1 MDDLEKILARVKAES
16 PLTLAITNQVTIGDC
31 ANALLAIG
39 AAPVMSDDP
48 DDARDLAALASAT
61 VLNIGTVG
69 PAQLEVLLAAGRGAR
84 AAGRPV
90 VLDPV
95 GAGATATR
103 RTAAESL
110 LREVRPDI
118 IRGNLSEI
126 KALAGLEGV
135 QRGVDST
142 AGDDLSA
149 VAALAGELAGRLSA
163 VVAVTGATDV
173 VATTG
178 RTTTGRTTA
187 GRTWFIGGGSPLL
200 TRLTGTGCLLSAMVG
215 AYAGAAGGDLALAT
229 AGALAHLALA
239 GQRAAENLGQA
250 PLLGTFKIR
259 LFDNLALVS
268 PEDLGRSGLAECS

>member
-1 MDDLEKILARVKAES
+1 MNELKDILARVKAES
-16 PLTLAITNQVTIGDC
+16 PLTLSITNQVTIGDC

-39 AAPVMSDDP
+39 AAPVMSGDP

-69 PAQLEVLLAAGRGAR
+69 PAQFQVLLAAGRGAR
-84 AAGRPV
+84 ASGRPV

-110 LREVRPDI
+110 LLETRPDI

-126 KALAGLEGV
+126 KALAGLDGV

-149 VAALAGELAGRLSA
+149 VAALAGELANRLSA

-173 VATTG
+173 VAAG
-178 RTTTGRTTA
+178 

-200 TRLTGTGCLLSAMVG
+200 TRLTGTGCLLSSMVG
-215 AYAGAAGGDLALAT
+215 AYAGVAEGDLDLAA

-239 GQRAAENLGQA
+239 GQRAAENLGQG
-250 PLLGTFKIR
+250 PLLGTFKTR

-268 PEDLGRSGLAECS
+268 PEDLGRSGLAERK

>member
-1 MDDLEKILARVKAES
+1 MDELKKALALVKAES
-16 PLTLAITNQVTIGDC
+16 PLTLNITNQVTIGDC

-39 AAPVMSDDP
+39 AAPVMSNDP
-48 DDARDLAALASAT
+48 DDARGLAALASAT

-84 AAGRPV
+84 ASGRPV

-135 QRGVDST
+135 QRGVDSAT
-142 AGDDLSA
+142 GGDLPA

-163 VVAVTGATDV
+163 VVAVTGPTDV
-173 VATTG
+173 LATG
-178 RTTTGRTTA
+178 GQ
-187 GRTWFIGGGSPLL
+187 TWFISGGSPLL

-215 AYAGAAGGDLALAT
+215 AYAGVTGADPALA
-229 AGALAHLALA
+229 AVGALAHLALA
-239 GQRAAENLGQA
+239 GQRAAESLDQA
-250 PLLGTFKIR
+250 PLLGTFKAR
-259 LFDNLALVS
+259 LFDHLALVS
-268 PEDLGRSGLAECS
+268 PEDLARCGLAEQK